1 MLVKTKRII
10 SALLSA
16 FVTLS
21 SVSCVSGFAAESEEW
36 VETSDSR
43 SYHFDVKDATVIQRY
58 CAYMEELTEA
68 KSTLYDVNFDGFVTI
83 TDASLIQMHTA
94 GLVNI
99 NSDEYQSYRDN
110 GPVEPTFEN
119 TTAQQSTEI
128 TEEVTE
134 EETTEEVT
142 EPLTTEEVTEEVT
155 EPRTTEEVTEEL
167 TEPLTTEEVTEQ
179 PVTTEPATEASEDIN
194 ASYLSF
200 DEKLVYMGIN
210 ETYFIGMSTD
220 AAEVTYTSSDE
231 SVAVISDSGMIIPH
245 KTGIITVTCSAAN
258 GLHDECVV
266 YIGLEAEALIMNTPS
281 LVVGLGEGFDLNS
294 FVVGNGHFAANRFFY
309 STDESVVD
317 VDYRTGEFTAVGL
330 GKAKVVCKLI
340 NGVTAKC
347 EVEVKELSPTVRL
360 NVSSVT
366 AGVGET
372 LGFVSYAEDGKA
384 VISKEYYSENENIA
398 VIGRTNGLMTG
409 VSAGKTRIYCQLQN
423 GFRAYADITVKPA
436 PKTVTLNATKC
447 NIKVGD
453 VIRLKEFF
461 NDGSYNT
468 PYTLEWTSSNKA
480 VSIESRSGY
489 LVTLKAKALGT
500 AVITAKTYNGVTAK
514 CTVTVSGSNIKCVDV
529 SSWQGGNSHAG
540 DKILLQEWIDNENR
554 YCRNNGNGAP
564 DGDRRRHGGGFE
576 VKAGDFRSTVTV
588 LDQAEN
594 LSEAKAEAQACI
606 KVLGG
611 RKLDLPFYY
620 DVEDPYSLK
629 INSQATL
636 TNMSVAFCD
645 ALKAKGYKAGI
656 YASGSVF
663 AHNNKLNT
671 DLFRQK
677 GYSIWDAEWA
687 SSNSVACDVWQ
698 YSDNGYVGGINGNVD
713 MNYIY
718 NLYIEG

>member
-21 SVSCVSGFAAESEEW
+21 AVSCVSGFAAESEEW
-36 VETSDSR
+36 VEMSDSR

-68 KSTLYDVNFDGFVTI
+68 KSTLYDVNFDGFVTV

-366 AGVGET
+366 AGVGEM

-529 SSWQGGNSHAG
+529 SSWQGGNIDFNKLKASGINYVIIRAG
-540 DKILLQEWIDNENR
+540 FKTTADNQFVNNYNKARAAGLKIGSYW
-554 YCRNNGNGAP
+554 YMC
-564 DGDRRRHGGGFE
+564 
-576 VKAGDFRSTVTV
+576 
-588 LDQAEN
+588 AEN

>member
-21 SVSCVSGFAAESEEW
+21 AVSCVSGFAAESEEW
-36 VETSDSR
+36 VEMSDSR
-43 SYHFDVKDATVIQRY
+43 TYHFDVKDATVIQRY

-110 GPVEPTFEN
+110 GPVEPTFES

-134 EETTEEVT
+134 EETTEDVT

-155 EPRTTEEVTEEL
+155 EPRTTEEVTEKL

-258 GLHDECVV
+258 GLRDECVV
-266 YIGLEAEALIMNTPS
+266 YIGLEAEALVMNTPS

-340 NGVTAKC
+340 NGVTAEC
-347 EVEVKELSPTVRL
+347 EVEVKRTI
-360 NVSSVT
+360 
-366 AGVGET
+366 
-372 LGFVSYAEDGKA
+372 SYGKA
-384 VISKEYYSENENIA
+384 QRFLRNRRR
-398 VIGRTNGLMTG
+398 GRDPRFCKLRRG
-409 VSAGKTRIYCQLQN
+409 R
-423 GFRAYADITVKPA
+423 
-436 PKTVTLNATKC
+436 
-447 NIKVGD
+447 
-453 VIRLKEFF
+453 
-461 NDGSYNT
+461 
-468 PYTLEWTSSNKA
+468 
-480 VSIESRSGY
+480 
-489 LVTLKAKALGT
+489 
-500 AVITAKTYNGVTAK
+500 
-514 CTVTVSGSNIKCVDV
+514 
-529 SSWQGGNSHAG
+529 QGGN
-540 DKILLQEWIDNENR
+540 LQ
-554 YCRNNGNGAP
+554 
-564 DGDRRRHGGGFE
+564 
-576 VKAGDFRSTVTV
+576 
-588 LDQAEN
+588 
-594 LSEAKAEAQACI
+594 
-606 KVLGG
+606 
-611 RKLDLPFYY
+611 
-620 DVEDPYSLK
+620 
-629 INSQATL
+629 
-636 TNMSVAFCD
+636 
-645 ALKAKGYKAGI
+645 GI
-656 YASGSVF
+656 
-663 AHNNKLNT
+663 
-671 DLFRQK
+671 LFR
-677 GYSIWDAEWA
+677 G
-687 SSNSVACDVWQ
+687 
-698 YSDNGYVGGINGNVD
+698 
-713 MNYIY
+713 
-718 NLYIEG
+718 